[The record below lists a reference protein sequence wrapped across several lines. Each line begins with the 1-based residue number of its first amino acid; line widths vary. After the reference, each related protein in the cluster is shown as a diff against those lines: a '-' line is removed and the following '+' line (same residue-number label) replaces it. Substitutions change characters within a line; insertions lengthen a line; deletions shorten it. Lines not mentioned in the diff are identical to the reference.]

1 MRNIAA
7 LVLVASI
14 GVVGNNVSFAV
25 GFPQAGQ
32 QSTDPN
38 SALPPKEKSPAR
50 VFVSREVLAK
60 MIISKK
66 AAVYSPEAAAKNA
79 EGPVVVSIVID
90 QDGKVSYAKDLAGYA
105 VLGPAAVAAVR
116 QWKFRPAVF
125 QGKRVEVTSDVV
137 VEVPSPDRSVSS
149 ALLQVDTDTA
159 ETHLL
164 RSPKLDYPS
173 GAATARIQGYV
184 IVKCEIGTDGKVL
197 KAKAISG
204 HPWLTTAAE
213 VAVSKQLYNPFTKD
227 GTPVEAETYVI
238 EMFKLP

>member
-1 MRNIAA
+1 MIAA
-7 LVLVASI
+7 RLLIASI
-14 GVVGNNVSFAV
+14 CLVGNGISFAS
-25 GFPQAGQ
+25 Q
-32 QSTDPN
+32 QSTDAN
-38 SALPPKEKSPAR
+38 LALPPKEKSPAR

-60 MIISKK
+60 MIVSKQP
-66 AAVYSPEAAAKNA
+66 VEYPPEAVAKNA
-79 EGPVVVSIVID
+79 EGPVIVSIVID
-90 QDGKVSYAKDLAGYA
+90 QDGTVSYSKELAGYA

-116 QWKFRPAVF
+116 EWKFRPAVY

-137 VEVPSPDRSVSS
+137 VEVPSPNRSASS
-149 ALLQVDTDTA
+149 ALLQVDVDTA
-159 ETHLL
+159 EAHVL
-164 RSPKLDYPS
+164 RPSKIDYPS

-213 VAVSKQLYNPFTKD
+213 VAVSKQLYTPFTKD

-238 EMFKLP
+238 ELFKLP